1 MTILR
6 YSPTSSCCRVV
17 DETRLEMMVW
27 VTSQDFERT
36 AIVSTQSATCGT
48 NASTTWI
55 SGFWFTMIMD
65 DQAQAY
71 MYIHPHLFH
80 IVLMQQGHPQL
91 KMRDKQ
97 LFQSSPRQKDK
108 K

>member
-1 MTILR
+1 
-6 YSPTSSCCRVV
+6 V
-17 DETRLEMMVW
+17 DETGLEMMDW
-27 VTSQDFERT
+27 VTSHDFERT
-36 AIVSTQSATCGT
+36 EIVSTQSAICGT

-71 MYIHPHLFH
+71 MYIRPHFFH
-80 IVLMQQGHPQL
+80 IALVQQGHPQL
-91 KMRDKQ
+91 QLREKQ